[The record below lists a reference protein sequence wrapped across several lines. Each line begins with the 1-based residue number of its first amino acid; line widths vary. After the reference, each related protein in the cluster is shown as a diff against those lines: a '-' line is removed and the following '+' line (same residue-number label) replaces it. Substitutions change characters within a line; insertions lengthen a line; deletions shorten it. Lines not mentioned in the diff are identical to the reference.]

1 LIIFALTRKAAD
13 KAIERLTSAVREAL
27 RQDERAPRKSGHS
40 ELIRLQS
47 ASARVADG
55 ESIETVAKELSL
67 DCDVLRR
74 WLKRR

>member
-1 LIIFALTRKAAD
+1 MIIFALTRRATN
-13 KAIERLTSAVREAL
+13 KAIERLTQSVREAL
-27 RQDERAPRKSGHS
+27 RHVEGAPRKSGHS
-40 ELIRLQS
+40 DLIRLQA
-47 ASARVADG
+47 ASVRVAEG